1 MLCPPFS
8 EDCNKLVD
16 LITIL
21 SMEFGWS
28 YNDYMQLTVP
38 QLQRYYKSLLE
49 NKKSQNKMLEETQEE
64 LFRKYITNQKGSNMV

>member
-1 MLCPPFS
+1 
-8 EDCNKLVD
+8 
-16 LITIL
+16 
-21 SMEFGWS
+21 MEFGWS